1 LRPEAFRLKG
11 WFANLTIVCPIE
23 KMLIGTAVCQI
34 ADSKIRSITLSFK
47 PNKRSVHYVKRR
59 IGLAKPLLAGDFS
72 QNST

>member
-1 LRPEAFRLKG
+1 
-11 WFANLTIVCPIE
+11 
-23 KMLIGTAVCQI
+23 MLIRTAVCQI